1 MHLLTNVH
9 KFWCYDLN
17 LCSPGQGR
25 FFFFSLRTSLFD
37 SQLLNVY
44 RVFFC
49 LQLDTN
55 LSVPCL
61 EAQSTFF
68 AIQVVLFFFFFYWV
82 KWKIF
87 FSLVLFSPME
97 KKRKDNYRY
106 LWQWIITI
114 FTITQPYSCTLNEKQ
129 KHGLFYLKDN
139 VFTFCLLCIA
149 LLWFVYAHQVCLN
162 NLTLVILLTSKRIS
176 IDFHRGRK
184 RGKVTILG
192 DGS

>member
-1 MHLLTNVH
+1 MFTE
-9 KFWCYDLN
+9 
-17 LCSPGQGR
+17 
-25 FFFFSLRTSLFD
+25 FFSACNWIQTFRSPASKRRTLFLRFK
-37 SQLLNVY
+37 
-44 RVFFC
+44 
-49 LQLDTN
+49 
-55 LSVPCL
+55 LS
-61 EAQSTFF
+61 
-68 AIQVVLFFFFFYWV
+68 FFFFFLLGEM
-82 KWKIF
+82 KDI

-97 KKRKDNYRY
+97 KKRKDNYRH

-139 VFTFCLLCIA
+139 VFTFCLLCIT

-162 NLTLVILLTSKRIS
+162 NLTLVILLTSKGIS

>member
-1 MHLLTNVH
+1 MLRSKPL
-9 KFWCYDLN
+9 FSWPREIL
-17 LCSPGQGR
+17 
-25 FFFFSLRTSLFD
+25 FFALRTSLFD

-44 RVFFC
+44 RGFFC

-61 EAQSTFF
+61 EAQNTFF
-68 AIQVVLFFFFFYWV
+68 AIQVVLFFFFLLGEM
-82 KWKIF
+82 KDI

-97 KKRKDNYRY
+97 KKRKDNYRH

-162 NLTLVILLTSKRIS
+162 NLTLVILLTSKGIS

>member
-25 FFFFSLRTSLFD
+25 FFFFPFVRHFLTHSCLMFTEFFSACNWIQTSWSPASKRRTLFLRFK
-37 SQLLNVY
+37 
-44 RVFFC
+44 
-49 LQLDTN
+49 
-55 LSVPCL
+55 LS
-61 EAQSTFF
+61 
-68 AIQVVLFFFFFYWV
+68 FFFFFYWV

-97 KKRKDNYRY
+97 KTRKDNYRY

-162 NLTLVILLTSKRIS
+162 NLTLVILLTSKGIS